1 MPSICKTLICSVFGL
16 AAALGGGAR
25 AATVA
30 GVEVPPPLAAQMQTD
45 THWGVAVEDPYRHL
59 EAVSDPRVSQWLR
72 AQADATSAILAK
84 VPARNTMLERI
95 KAIEGAAGGVTG
107 QVVRSESGR
116 LFFLRR
122 NPGENQ
128 FKLLW
133 RDGPNGADHL
143 VFDPEA
149 AAASDGQPRAVMDFS
164 ASRDGRKLAYSVQT
178 GGSEIGNLHVID
190 VGSGRALLPPIDR
203 IRYAEVNWLHDGS
216 GFFFS
221 RLRENFDKLPPEQRF
236 GDRTSHFRALGE
248 AGTERPV
255 MSASHNPALK
265 LPVYASPHIM
275 QVPGA
280 RMAAA
285 IVRMGVEPN
294 LMLLVADLAA
304 AKTGN
309 AQWRKV
315 VDLIDQVT
323 NVTVGDGWFYL
334 KSAKGAPRY
343 QVLRI
348 PVARPDMA
356 RAELVVPTGDGA
368 IGAIR
373 HARDGLYFTRREGVN
388 TALYRV
394 PRGSVSG
401 PVGIALPFTGSV
413 QIKTTSPWRDGA
425 VLSVVAWTRA
435 IKDYVYD
442 PLKRNVELLALAK
455 DGAHDAPDDIEAK
468 EVMFKSQD
476 GVMVPLSIVAR
487 KGTRLDGSS
496 PTILYGYGAYGLTD
510 DPFFNPR
517 VYAWIEQG
525 GIWAT
530 AHVRGGGVFGKDWH
544 EAGRKTTK
552 PNTWKDTIAAGEWLV
567 ANGWTKSERMAV
579 YGGSAGGILVGRAI
593 TERPDLFAAA
603 VPAVG
608 VMDAVRMETS
618 ANGVANVPEFGT
630 VKNEDEFKALL
641 AMSSV
646 HQVRDG
652 TRYPAVLAVHGVN
665 DIRVDV
671 WHSAKFASRM
681 ATASSSGKPVLLRLE
696 YDSGHGQ
703 GSTRLQAQ
711 ERAADIWSFL
721 LWQFGVPAYQP
732 R

>member
-1 MPSICKTLICSVFGL
+1 MPRICKTLICATLTLAAVFGS
-16 AAALGGGAR
+16 GAQ

-30 GVEVPPPLAAQMQTD
+30 GVEIPPPLAAQPVTE
-45 THWGVAVEDPYRHL
+45 THWGVAIDDPYRHL
-59 EAVSDPRVSQWLR
+59 EKVSDPQVSQWLR
-72 AQADATSAILAK
+72 TQADATTAILARI
-84 VPARNTMLERI
+84 PARNAMLDRI
-95 KAIEGAAGGVTG
+95 KAIEAAAGGVTT
-107 QVVRSESGR
+107 QVLRSASGR

-128 FKLLW
+128 FKLVW
-133 RDGPNGADHL
+133 REGSNGSDHL

-149 AAASDGQPRAVMDFS
+149 ATSDTQPRAVMDFS
-164 ASRDGRKLAYSVQT
+164 ASRDGRKLAYSVQA
-178 GGSEIGNLHVID
+178 GGSEIGSLHVID
-190 VGSGRALLPPIDR
+190 VGSGRALMPPIDR
-203 IRYAEVNWLHDGS
+203 IRYAEVAWLEDGS
-216 GFFFS
+216 GFFYS

-236 GDRTSHFRALGE
+236 GDHTRHYRALDH
-248 AGTERPV
+248 AGTDRPV
-255 MSASHNPALK
+255 MSASRNPELK
-265 LPVYASPHIM
+265 LPDYASPHIF
-275 QVPGA
+275 QVPGS
-280 RMAAA
+280 RIAAA
-285 IVRMGVEPN
+285 IVAMGVEPN

-304 AKTGN
+304 AKRGQ

-315 VDLIDQVT
+315 ADLSDQIT
-323 NVTVGDGWFYL
+323 SVTVGDGWFYL

-348 PVARPDMA
+348 PVARPDLA
-356 RAELVVPTGDGA
+356 RAEVVVPAGDGA
-368 IGAIR
+368 IGSIE

-394 PRGSVSG
+394 PRGSASG
-401 PVGIALPFTGSV
+401 AQRIALPFTGSV
-413 QIKTTSPWRDGA
+413 EIKSTNPWRDGA
-425 VLSVVAWTRA
+425 VLSMVAWTRA
-435 IKDYVYD
+435 FKDYVYD
-442 PLKRNVELLALAK
+442 PLKRSVELLPLAK
-455 DGAHDAPDDIEAK
+455 DGAYDAPGDIEAR
-468 EVMFKSQD
+468 EVMIKSHD
-476 GVMVPLSIVAR
+476 GVLVPLSIVAR
-487 KGTRLDGSS
+487 KGTRLDGSN
-496 PTILYGYGAYGLTD
+496 PTILYGYGAYGATD

-517 VYAWIEQG
+517 VYAWITQG

-544 EAGRKTTK
+544 DAGRKTTK
-552 PNTWKDTIAAGEWLV
+552 PNTWKDAIAAGEWLV
-567 ANGWTKSERMAV
+567 ANGWTKGERMAV

-608 VMDAVRMETS
+608 VMDLLRMETS

-630 VKNEDEFKALL
+630 VKSEDEFKALL

-646 HQVRDG
+646 HHVRDG
-652 TRYPAVLAVHGVN
+652 TRYPAVMAVHGVN

-671 WHSAKFASRM
+671 WHSAKFASRL
-681 ATASSSGKPVLLRLE
+681 ATATSSGKPVLLRLE

-711 ERAADIWSFL
+711 ERSADVWSFL
-721 LWQFGVPAYQP
+721 LWQFGVAEYQP

>member
-1 MPSICKTLICSVFGL
+1 MPSICKTLICSALAL
-16 AAALGGGAR
+16 AAAVGHGAF
-25 AATVA
+25 AATAA
-30 GVEVPPPLAAQMQTD
+30 GVEVPPPLPAQTV
-45 THWGVAVEDPYRHL
+45 TESHWGVAVDDHYRHL
-59 EAVSDPRVSQWLR
+59 ETVSDPRVSQWLR

-84 VPARNTMLERI
+84 LPARSTMLERI
-95 KAIEGAAGGVTG
+95 QAIEGAAGGVTT
-107 QVVRSESGR
+107 QVQRSASGR

-133 RDGPNGADHL
+133 RDGPNGSDHL

-149 AAASDGQPRAVMDFS
+149 AASDGQPHAVMDFS
-164 ASRDGRKLAYSVQT
+164 ASRDGRKLAYSVQA
-178 GGSEIGNLHVID
+178 GGSEIGSLHVID
-190 VGSGRALLPPIDR
+190 VGSGRALTPAIDR
-203 IRYAEVNWLHDGS
+203 IRYAEVAWLQHGS
-216 GFFFS
+216 GFFYS

-236 GDRTSHFRALGE
+236 GDRTRHYRALDD
-248 AGTERPV
+248 AGTDRPV
-255 MSASHNPALK
+255 MSASRNPELK
-265 LPVYASPHIM
+265 LPDYASAHIL
-275 QVPGA
+275 QVPGSQT
-280 RMAAA
+280 AAA

-294 LMLLVADLAA
+294 LMLWVADLAA
-304 AKTGN
+304 AKTGQ

-315 VDLIDQVT
+315 VDLSDQVT
-323 NVTVGDGWFYL
+323 NVAVGGGWFYL

-356 RAELVVPTGDGA
+356 RAEVVVRTGEGA
-368 IGAIR
+368 IGTMA

-394 PRGSVSG
+394 PHGGVSG
-401 PVGIALPFTGSV
+401 PLPITLPFTGSV
-413 QIKTTSPWRDGA
+413 EIKSTSPWRDGA
-425 VLSVVAWTRA
+425 VLSMVAWTRA
-435 IKDYVYD
+435 FKDYVYD
-442 PLKRNVELLALAK
+442 PLKRNVELLPLSK
-455 DGAHDAPDDIEAK
+455 DGAYDAPGDIEAQ
-468 EVMFKSQD
+468 EVMIKSHD
-476 GVMVPLSIVAR
+476 GVLVPLSIVAR
-487 KGTRLDGSS
+487 KGTRLDGSN
-496 PTILYGYGAYGLTD
+496 PAILYGYGAYGATD

-517 VYAWIEQG
+517 VYAWISQG

-544 EAGRKTTK
+544 DAGRKTTK
-552 PNTWKDTIAAGEWLV
+552 PNTWKDTIAAGDWLV
-567 ANGWTKSERMAV
+567 ANGWTKPERMAV

-603 VPAVG
+603 VPVVG
-608 VMDAVRMETS
+608 VMDALRMETS

-652 TRYPAVLAVHGVN
+652 TRYPAVMALHGVN

-671 WHSAKFASRM
+671 WHSAKFVSRL
-681 ATASSSGKPVLLRLE
+681 ATATSSGKPVLLRLE

-721 LWQFGVPAYQP
+721 LWQFGVPEYQP